1 MPKFGTRNGN
11 VQKTKDQL
19 YIEYLK
25 QKVSKGKLIICDGLN
40 LKKIL
45 FFYFYLILCD
55 FWALFFENFNEA
67 FISNTNKFF
76 EL

>member
-25 QKVSKGKLIICDGLN
+25 QKVSKGKLIICDSLN
-40 LKKIL
+40 LKKYSIL
-45 FFYFYLILCD
+45 FNFVWFLGTL
-55 FWALFFENFNEA
+55 FW
-67 FISNTNKFF
+67 KF
-76 EL
+76 